1 MEIKTTYIAFDGKE
15 FDDEDLC
22 IEYEGKI
29 RYSALLTQAKFY
41 NYKGE
46 ELTLQSIIN
55 EDDIADIVNLPT
67 KDAVK
72 QFKELGITV
81 TDNIK
86 IPGFYFYED
95 CDRYGEEYW
104 HKVEDFP
111 EFIANTYDSYRMA
124 KSIKERL
131 DNEN

>member
-15 FDDEDLC
+15 FDDENLC
-22 IEYEGKI
+22 AEYESAT
-29 RYSALLTQAKFY
+29 RYPALSTQAKFY

-46 ELTLQSIIN
+46 KLTLQSVIN
-55 EDDIADIVNLPT
+55 EDDVADMVNLPT
-67 KDAVK
+67 EDAVK
-72 QFKELGITV
+72 QFKKLDMVV
-81 TDNIK
+81 TDDIK

-95 CDRYGEEYW
+95 TGTKYW

-124 KSIKERL
+124 KSVKERL

>member
-15 FDDEDLC
+15 FDDENLC
-22 IEYEGKI
+22 AEYESATK
-29 RYSALLTQAKFY
+29 YPALLTQAKFY

-46 ELTLQSIIN
+46 KLTLQSIIN
-55 EDDIADIVNLPT
+55 EDDVADIINLPT

-72 QFKELGITV
+72 QFKELDMVV
-81 TDNIK
+81 TDDIK

-95 CDRYGEEYW
+95 TGNKYW
-104 HKVEDFP
+104 HRVEDFP
-111 EFIANTYDSYRMA
+111 EYIANTYSSYRTA
-124 KSIKERL
+124 KSVKERL

>member
-1 MEIKTTYIAFDGKE
+1 MEIKMTYIAFDGKE

-29 RYSALLTQAKFY
+29 RYSALLEQAKFY

-46 ELTLQSIIN
+46 ELTLQSVIN

-67 KDAVK
+67 EDAIK
-72 QFKELGITV
+72 QFKELNITV

-95 CDRYGEEYW
+95 TETNEYW
-104 HKVEDFP
+104 HRVEDFP
-111 EFIANTYDSYRMA
+111 EYIANTYDSYRMA
-124 KSIKERL
+124 KSVKERL